1 VVTEVIT
8 RLVPAPDP
16 ALTVLATFDSLATA
30 SVAIVALRRERHVPS
45 LVELLD
51 RAAVAAVQALADYG
65 FPRDCEAVLLVQS
78 DRPDHTGEDVQR
90 YAALLSAAGAVDV
103 AVADDPVEADLLLA
117 GRRALS
123 PALEAKGPRYLEDV
137 CVPVGRLTDLIRTGQ
152 DIAARHGVEIVMA
165 GHAGDGNLHPS
176 IFFDPSDPLSRQRA
190 HQAFSEVV
198 TEALQM
204 GGTITGEHGVGTLK
218 APWLAQEL
226 GDRELERQR
235 AVKALFDP
243 RGILNPGR
251 VYWS

>member
-1 VVTEVIT
+1 MVQNAE
-8 RLVPAPDP
+8 
-16 ALTVLATFDSLATA
+16 LAGSGGYQSPWA
-30 SVAIVALRRERHVPS
+30 
-45 LVELLD
+45 
-51 RAAVAAVQALADYG
+51 RAAA
-65 FPRDCEAVLLVQS
+65 FTS
-78 DRPDHTGEDVQR
+78 
-90 YAALLSAAGAVDV
+90 AGAQEV

-123 PALEAKGPRYLEDV
+123 PALEAKGSRYLEDV
-137 CVPVGRLTDLIRTGQ
+137 CVPVGRLTDLIAQGQ
-152 DIAARHGVEIVMA
+152 RIATEAGLEIVMA

-176 IFFDPSDPLSRQRA
+176 IFFDADDPASRERA
-190 HQAFSEVV
+190 HTAFTEIV
-198 TEALQM
+198 TTALAM

-226 GDRELERQR
+226 GEAELERQR